1 MASPS
6 IIVYGLVLKSTFGGR
21 INFDSHTF
29 MGMLCGPGYVPNQ
42 NTHQFK
48 SSVTNEITG
57 SGYARGG
64 QQISASTNYSNKV
77 LSVMGSNLVWPAA
90 SFSARYLVI
99 YDDSASPDAN
109 AKPLICCVD
118 FGETKVVSNQS
129 FEWDWAAGVM
139 FQIGLP

>member
-1 MASPS
+1 MADPT
-6 IIVYGLVLKSTFGGR
+6 ITVYGLMLQSMATGLIDFR
-21 INFDSHTF
+21 SHTF
-29 MGMLCGPGYVPNQ
+29 LGMLCGPGYVPNQ

-64 QQISASTNYSNKV
+64 QVISVGSTYSNKL
-77 LSVMGSNLVWPAA
+77 LSVTGSNLVWPSAT
-90 SFSARYLVI
+90 FSTRYLVV
-99 YDDSASPDAN
+99 YDDSASPDNN

-118 FGETKVVSNQS
+118 FGEVKAVNDQS
-129 FEWDWAAGVM
+129 FEWDWAAGLM